1 MNVNVRGKDLKDLK
15 IVENMKTKKKEELNK
30 EDFQEKKTNDLMTV
44 AQKEQFKVKRKL
56 EQRFHRQ

>member
-1 MNVNVRGKDLKDLK
+1 MNVRGKDLKDLK

-30 EDFQEKKTNDLMTV
+30 EDFQEKKTNDLMTA

>member
-1 MNVNVRGKDLKDLK
+1 MNVRGKDLKDLK
-15 IVENMKTKKKEELNK
+15 IVENMKTKRKKELNK
-30 EDFQEKKTNDLMTV
+30 EDFQEKKTNYLMTA

>member
-1 MNVNVRGKDLKDLK
+1 MNVRGKGLKDLK
-15 IVENMKTKKKEELNK
+15 IAENMKTKRKKELNK
-30 EDFQEKKTNDLMTV
+30 EDFQEKKANDLITA

>member
-1 MNVNVRGKDLKDLK
+1 MNVRGKELKDLK
-15 IVENMKTKKKEELNK
+15 IVENMKTKRKKELNK
-30 EDFQEKKTNDLMTV
+30 EDFQEKKTNDLMTA

>member
-1 MNVNVRGKDLKDLK
+1 MNVRGKDLKDLK

-30 EDFQEKKTNDLMTV
+30 EDFQEKKTNDLLTA

>member
-1 MNVNVRGKDLKDLK
+1 MNVRGKDLKDLK
-15 IVENMKTKKKEELNK
+15 IVENMKTKRKKELNK
-30 EDFQEKKTNDLMTV
+30 EDFQEKKTNDLMTA

>member
-1 MNVNVRGKDLKDLK
+1 MNVRGKKLKDLK
-15 IVENMKTKKKEELNK
+15 IVENMKTKRKKELNK
-30 EDFQEKKTNDLMTV
+30 EDFQEKKTNDLITA

>member
-1 MNVNVRGKDLKDLK
+1 MNVRGKELKDLK
-15 IVENMKTKKKEELNK
+15 IVENMKTKRKKELNK
-30 EDFQEKKTNDLMTV
+30 EDFQEKKTNDFMTA

>member
-1 MNVNVRGKDLKDLK
+1 MNVRGKDLKDFK

-30 EDFQEKKTNDLMTV
+30 EDFQEKKTNDLMTA

>member
-1 MNVNVRGKDLKDLK
+1 MNVRGKELNDLK
-15 IVENMKTKKKEELNK
+15 IVENMKTKRKKELNK
-30 EDFQEKKTNDLMTV
+30 EDFQEKKTNNLITA